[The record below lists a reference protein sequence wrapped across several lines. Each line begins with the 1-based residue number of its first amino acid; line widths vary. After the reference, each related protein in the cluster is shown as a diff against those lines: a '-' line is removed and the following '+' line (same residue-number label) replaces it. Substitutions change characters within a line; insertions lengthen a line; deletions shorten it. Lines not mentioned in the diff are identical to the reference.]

1 MLVPEAELPVQAA
14 AAAPIDWM
22 WYTVHLTVEEIE
34 RITAR
39 VEAVTTALE
48 AIRPALDM
56 AVGLLGEDIYAAEIL
71 DDYMLAALVP
81 AGAGQA
87 PLPDATLDA
96 AARTFATVSSGAPL
110 LPGSILDVGNL
121 ISAAYDIVDQPP
133 PDAPTPD
140 GLLNDAITDLQ
151 AAFADGGLLTNVR
164 NHFHHCAAYLHVQPI
179 DADPTWTAWTGQ
191 AQQAN
196 YFATDA
202 LAMLN
207 VVAWEAMDAMELI
220 RSHCLVQ
227 SPERNEHMR
236 ELERCLLTAIKYIH
250 KAIAAV
256 GLVHGEVELMDQTL
270 RQAIHDANIPANGWA

>member
-1 MLVPEAELPVQAA
+1 MLVPEAELPVQAAA

-39 VEAVTTALE
+39 VEAVTTALD

-164 NHFHHCAAYLHVQPI
+164 NS
-179 DADPTWTAWTGQ
+179 TTAPP
-191 AQQAN
+191 QQAN

-220 RSHCLVQ
+220 RSHCLVPW
-227 SPERNEHMR
+227 PERNEHMR
-236 ELERCLLTAIKYIH
+236 ELERCLLTAIKYID

>member
-1 MLVPEAELPVQAA
+1 MLVPEAELPVQAAA

-22 WYTVHLTVEEIE
+22 WYTVHLTVEEIV

-39 VEAVTTALE
+39 VEAVTTALD

-164 NHFHHCAAYLHVQPI
+164 NSTTAPRTSMFNRSTPI
-179 DADPTWTAWTGQ
+179 RRGRRGPGKRSRPTISRPTRWRCSTSSPGRPWTRWSLSAPTAWFRGRS
-191 AQQAN
+191 
-196 YFATDA
+196 AT
-202 LAMLN
+202 
-207 VVAWEAMDAMELI
+207 
-220 RSHCLVQ
+220 S
-227 SPERNEHMR
+227 
-236 ELERCLLTAIKYIH
+236 T
-250 KAIAAV
+250 
-256 GLVHGEVELMDQTL
+256 
-270 RQAIHDANIPANGWA
+270 